1 MAENPAKKRLA
12 PKRKCKFNEDWKR
25 DFAWIAK
32 LLDCGMAQCNLCATD
47 FSISSGGRT
56 DVRWHQESVRH
67 ARLAKSKGST
77 NGGMVQYVAHGQNE
91 VDGVTKPETMVTYWI
106 AHHNLP
112 MSAADEFSRMVPKLF
127 PDSKIAKML
136 KKFPIASPLL
146 KNLHILCPT
155 DKLDHSARTGRW
167 L

>member
-1 MAENPAKKRLA
+1 MYNCRLDDETRDDVTRMFAMKANKKL
-12 PKRKCKFNEDWKR
+12 
-25 DFAWIAK
+25 I
-32 LLDCGMAQCNLCATD
+32 QQY
-47 FSISSGGRT
+47 
-56 DVRWHQESVRH
+56 VRETT
-67 ARLAKSKGST
+67 RLAKSKGST
-77 NGGMVQYVAHGQNE
+77 KGGMVQYVAHGQNK

-136 KKFPIASPLL
+136 KKFPIDSLLL